1 MKIVLC
7 FIFLNVLL
15 VTCRAEEKVANEP
28 KENKE
33 ELALLEVESDADQV
47 KPKRQ
52 TEEGRALGATQ
63 HFFGSAPGHYVL
75 RSSPKDAAVE
85 SEADYLSILRQ
96 IESGGLQP
104 AAAQVRPTVQQFL
117 IPRQSQ
123 PTFASN
129 QALGNEQKYIQ
140 IQPGQQK
147 QRPLAQN
154 LQQNFQGRIPLVL
167 RPQGARPTPTQAI
180 YSSPG
185 FFGNA
190 GGHALHEARV
200 QAALSVGDDK
210 PTAVQSN
217 TQFQFAPKP
226 QSALGDSSFERELA
240 QLVAANQA
248 AELKAKPQ
256 VQYIQAAPQ
265 KQAYNYVQKPKPYAF
280 LRPDAQGP
288 KYIAPTARAKSPKFQ
303 SVQPSQLPQQYL
315 IETTKPQPAFRPVL
329 KAKPQQQQY
338 YQIQEEPKVYDFQNF
353 QESSPNPMKI
363 VAAPQLHQSQ
373 APSQYRLSQKEV
385 NEPAAPTYLQYYQ
398 AIKPQPEDISS
409 VNDVKLESYLSR
421 FSAQKPS
428 ASTPSEEQIYIPKY
442 QQQQQQQQH
451 QQQQQQQQ
459 HQQQQQQTK
468 VEEPGSYVRY
478 KAAKPQLS
486 QYSSEDDALI
496 QSLIA
501 QSLQKPRQGLSNY
514 ASSKAASTESQPT
527 ISAPSHSSIFVSKS
541 LVPKKNP
548 SHSVTIEQA
557 DESEEDVQT
566 VRLPPPKNNKVY
578 TQDEFQALLAAGYAV
593 TPVPVTEEEESKP
606 RFSPAP
612 SNYPG
617 HSKYQASTV
626 APEAVQSYQKQ
637 SSESY
642 ASVTQAPR
650 TRKVQRRR
658 PVNSS
663 RYRQEE
669 NQAES
674 ESQSQASYALPAER
688 INYGMRKQVRT
699 RTQSRQQ
706 EALEDESES

>member
-1 MKIVLC
+1 M
-7 FIFLNVLL
+7 
-15 VTCRAEEKVANEP
+15 
-28 KENKE
+28 
-33 ELALLEVESDADQV
+33 
-47 KPKRQ
+47 
-52 TEEGRALGATQ
+52 
-63 HFFGSAPGHYVL
+63 
-75 RSSPKDAAVE
+75 
-85 SEADYLSILRQ
+85 
-96 IESGGLQP
+96 
-104 AAAQVRPTVQQFL
+104 
-117 IPRQSQ
+117 
-123 PTFASN
+123 
-129 QALGNEQKYIQ
+129 
-140 IQPGQQK
+140 
-147 QRPLAQN
+147 
-154 LQQNFQGRIPLVL
+154 
-167 RPQGARPTPTQAI
+167 
-180 YSSPG
+180 
-185 FFGNA
+185 
-190 GGHALHEARV
+190 HEARV

-256 VQYIQAAPQ
+256 LQYIQAVPQ
-265 KQAYNYVQKPKPYAF
+265 KQAYNIVQKPKPYAF
-280 LRPDAQGP
+280 IRPDAQGP
-288 KYIAPTARAKSPKFQ
+288 KYIAPSARAKSPKIQ
-303 SVQPSQLPQQYL
+303 PVQPSQLPQQYL

-338 YQIQEEPKVYDFQNF
+338 YQIQEEPKVYDFQTF

-373 APSQYRLSQKEV
+373 APSHYRLSQKEV

-409 VNDVKLESYLSR
+409 VNDVKLESYVPR

-442 QQQQQQQQH
+442 
-451 QQQQQQQQ
+451 
-459 HQQQQQQTK
+459 QQQQQQTK

-514 ASSKAASTESQPT
+514 ASSKVASTESQPT

-578 TQDEFQALLAAGYAV
+578 TQDEFQALVAAGYAV
-593 TPVPVTEEEESKP
+593 TPVPVTEEEELKP

-642 ASVTQAPR
+642 ASVTQGPR

-663 RYRQEE
+663 RYRQAEE
-669 NQAES
+669 SQAES

-706 EALEDESES
+706 EALEDETES